1 MITASHNGY
10 AKNFGLIHRRSI
22 LMSGDGTRIDGEDAL
37 EPVSGGDVRGDDD
50 FAVRFHLHPNIKA
63 SRLADGRAV
72 MLVLP
77 NRDVWMFEALDD
89 PIELEDSVFLAGS
102 DGPRRT
108 TQVVIRERAR
118 QAPRVRWS
126 IARSATSPTV
136 TSVRRTARR
145 EPELPL

>member
-1 MITASHNGY
+1 
-10 AKNFGLIHRRSI
+10 
-22 LMSGDGTRIDGEDAL
+22 
-37 EPVSGGDVRGDDD
+37 
-50 FAVRFHLHPNIKA
+50 
-63 SRLADGRAV
+63 

-89 PIELEDSVFLAGS
+89 PVELEDSVFLAGS

-126 IARSATSPTV
+126 LARSATSPTV